1 MQRALVHFSGGNYDE
16 FVVRDQHLRC
26 FIRRANTADL
36 LKNTEYSPE
45 LIRTLHSKY
54 ASWVLILSEPSAL
67 LMGSCANGWVLA
79 YGESANIIDWV
90 YDVITGTSYAPIE
103 TVESTSVYQLLTD
116 PSIGPLLNYMFGFN
130 FLPLRSDHEE
140 LRPYQTGNGTQYW
153 CSFLPY
159 PGFSR

>member
-54 ASWVLILSEPSAL
+54 ASWVQ
-67 LMGSCANGWVLA
+67 
-79 YGESANIIDWV
+79 
-90 YDVITGTSYAPIE
+90 DVITRPCSNPVRYNAHKLLANIFNLPS
-103 TVESTSVYQLLTD
+103 VSTLWEYLYLFNYI
-116 PSIGPLLNYMFGFN
+116 PPLSGYEKLH
-130 FLPLRSDHEE
+130 LI
-140 LRPYQTGNGTQYW
+140 QTGNGTPYW
-153 CSFLPY
+153 HCFVPTEY
-159 PGFSR
+159 FG